1 MSGFAALMAL
11 SATQTRESQKSVE
24 TALAERQRRERE
36 RRQKQDEA
44 DRKQRELEAK
54 LRLKH
59 FEDEK
64 REKERQRLK
73 EEKAK
78 ALEAA
83 RLRREEEERDHLRY
97 GAKKPGK
104 SDMKWPSS
112 SSQTQT
118 QESVRK
124 RRLPVDDD
132 EASGATV
139 LTREEKRQRK
149 EQAQYRNEFRSPR
162 RTPAKGYSK
171 AGRQLPGGAIDV
183 MTTTPGLP
191 PLSSSAGMTTK
202 ERLTAVPMH
211 LIKLNTNKRDTRTI
225 DEIVKDMQQEKKR
238 KTLSGEDAK
247 AFSDWF
253 SDKKKTT
260 TVPETPKTAASAS
273 SSQSASQRNTPI
285 SSIPS
290 GTKKATSVPPPRA
303 PSSSSK
309 PVTKTITSL
318 SSKRSGSTDAPRS
331 ASSKPA
337 AKPTVQTRPVV
348 KKRPRSPSS
357 SVSPPP
363 PKRRPDGLDDDMRSQ
378 IWAALGKNRSAYVGH
393 DDFSDDEDM
402 EADASVL
409 EREELY
415 RFVTF
420 QPPWF
425 TAADT
430 LLAPRLRDVRKR
442 RPWLL
447 SVGMKKRKERSGWRG
462 RGVVIRCVALAGS
475 RGPFLFSLLVGWKIF
490 MTCISALLDH

>member
-64 REKERQRLK
+64 REKERQRQK
-73 EEKAK
+73 EEKLK

-104 SDMKWPSS
+104 SETKWPSS

-124 RRLPVDDD
+124 RRFPSEED
-132 EASGATV
+132 EASGFDI

-149 EQAQYRNEFRSPR
+149 EQAHYRNEFRSAR
-162 RTPAKGYSK
+162 RAPTKSYTK

-191 PLSSSAGMTTK
+191 PLSLSAGMTAR
-202 ERLTAVPMH
+202 ERLAAVPMH
-211 LIKLNTNKRDTRTI
+211 LIKLNTNKRDTRSI

-247 AFSDWF
+247 SFSDWF
-253 SDKKKTT
+253 SDKKKATAASA
-260 TVPETPKTAASAS
+260 TPKTAVSVS
-273 SSQSASQRNTPI
+273 SSRAYITYLVMTLILIFFQRMPASEILPYQ
-285 SSIPS
+285 
-290 GTKKATSVPPPRA
+290 V
-303 PSSSSK
+303 
-309 PVTKTITSL
+309 L
-318 SSKRSGSTDAPRS
+318 
-331 ASSKPA
+331 PA
-337 AKPTVQTRPVV
+337 V
-348 KKRPRSPSS
+348 
-357 SVSPPP
+357 
-363 PKRRPDGLDDDMRSQ
+363 
-378 IWAALGKNRSAYVGH
+378 
-393 DDFSDDEDM
+393 
-402 EADASVL
+402 
-409 EREELY
+409 
-415 RFVTF
+415 F
-420 QPPWF
+420 Q
-425 TAADT
+425 
-430 LLAPRLRDVRKR
+430 RKR
-442 RPWLL
+442 RQYRLPEHRHRLRSLPQRLFLL
-447 SVGMKKRKERSGWRG
+447 
-462 RGVVIRCVALAGS
+462 
-475 RGPFLFSLLVGWKIF
+475 
-490 MTCISALLDH
+490 